1 MIVEFPSIGW
11 FLMIISACL
20 LAIIG
25 MILLGLWLVYIEID
39 IIDEDD
45 VININENSYNIIN
58 GSAEIDNLKA

>member
-1 MIVEFPSIGW
+1 MI
-11 FLMIISACL
+11 LSACL

-45 VININENSYNIIN
+45 VINNNENSYNILN
-58 GSAEIDNLKA
+58 SSVDLKA